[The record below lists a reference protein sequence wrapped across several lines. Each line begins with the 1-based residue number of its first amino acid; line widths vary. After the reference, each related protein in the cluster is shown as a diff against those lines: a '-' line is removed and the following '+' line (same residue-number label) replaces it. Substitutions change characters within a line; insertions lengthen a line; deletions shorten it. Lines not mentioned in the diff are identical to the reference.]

1 MTFRTTAATST
12 LCCATLVLLWVA
24 QGISAAADMRFDAR
38 LIWGTD
44 DPKAPEGKNYSP
56 ADPEVLR
63 KLRELPLKWTNWFVV
78 NRTNFTA
85 RTATPRRVALSDKC
99 ELDIK
104 NLGNDSVEIV
114 LYGKGKEVV
123 KRTQAFAMADTVL
136 LGGNAP
142 NSTAWLVFLKRIEP
156 KSAQTNAVTAVRVQ
170 PVPKA
175 TSTPGPGGI
184 PK

>member
-24 QGISAAADMRFDAR
+24 QGISVAADMRFDAR

-114 LYGKGKEVV
+114 LFGKGKEVV
-123 KRTQAFAMADTVL
+123 KRTQAFAMSDTVL

-156 KSAQTNAVTAVRVQ
+156 KPAQNNAATPIRVQ

-175 TSTPGPGGI
+175 TSTPGPVG
-184 PK
+184 PPR